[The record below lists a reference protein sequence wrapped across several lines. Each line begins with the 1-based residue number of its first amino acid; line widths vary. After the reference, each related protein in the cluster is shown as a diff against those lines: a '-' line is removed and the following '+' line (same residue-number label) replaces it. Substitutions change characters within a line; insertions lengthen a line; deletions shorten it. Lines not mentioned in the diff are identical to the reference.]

1 MLLDIIKK
9 GTTDYSCMV
18 RVVDST
24 DGTPETSVAYNTAGV
39 DLWYRRPGS
48 AHTSI
53 TEATQTEAGAHSDG
67 GFVHISDGYCRLDLP
82 DAAVASGVDYVDVG
96 GTFTGMVVI
105 GGRIRL
111 TDVDLDDSVRAG
123 LTALPNAA
131 AGAAGGLPT
140 DSTGKTSFND
150 VSAADVNAQCD
161 TALTDYDAPTKAEMD
176 SAFTEIK
183 GATWASGT
191 DTLEAIRDRGDA
203 AWTTGAGGSPPQ
215 LLQSTTIATLASQT
229 SFTLTAGSADD
240 DAYNGAIAVVTDQST
255 STQKAVGTISDYTGS
270 TKTVT
275 LSADPAIFTM
285 AVGDTIEII
294 AALDSAG
301 SAPTAA
307 QIRVEIDSNSTQL
320 AAIVADTNELQTD
333 WANGGRLDLLIDAI
347 KNVTDQLPD
356 SGALTSL
363 ATAAN
368 LSTVDTVVDGI
379 QTDLSNATDGLGAL
393 KSLIDTLT
401 GNVATV
407 DTVVD
412 AVKAITDNLPDS
424 GALTSIAQ
432 ASDLATAISYIDTEV
447 AAILEDTGTTLPA
460 LINALNDLSAAE
472 VNAEIVDALVTDTYA
487 EGSIP
492 AATASLKDMIHWIF
506 TMHRN
511 KITQTSTTTTVRND
525 ADSADLATFTVSDDA
540 TTFTSDEGS

>member
-294 AALDSAG
+294 AALGSAG